1 MEAIARRDE
10 RSACSP
16 GGGALLRTMQQLNR
30 RASGERLGAPFSTFI
45 IMFLTS
51 FRSSVARLMCLA
63 GALACAG
70 AVYAQ
75 SSGAAR
81 ADARSSAGS
90 PMTPEAVHWPPRP
103 VRLVV
108 GFGGGSSPDF
118 VARVLAEPLAKLLGQ
133 PVIVENRP
141 GASGNIAAD
150 IVAKSTDAHTVGIL
164 INGNMTIAK
173 VLNPSISY
181 DPQKDLVPLSI
192 ICTAPL
198 VLTAAPQVATMD
210 ARGFL
215 DAARAAGSKWSYGT
229 PGIGTIGHLGMEL
242 LKARTGIGA
251 VHVPYQGNPQVVT
264 GLASGELQ
272 LALLPPGL
280 AEPQVK
286 AGKLRAIGVTSSSRS
301 ALVPDYP
308 SLQEAGLRDFE
319 LEIWTAAAAPASLP
333 APIVRRLNEALA
345 EIVRSPEVRQKLF
358 QHGYEA
364 VGISGDALIRR
375 VKADTAAL
383 TQIIASRGIRLE

>member
-1 MEAIARRDE
+1 MRADAVRRYFAHRAGVDSAR
-10 RSACSP
+10 C
-16 GGGALLRTMQQLNR
+16 R
-30 RASGERLGAPFSTFI
+30 RKTWAPFLNFSA
-45 IMFLTS
+45 MPFLL
-51 FRSSVARLMCLA
+51 FRSPAARLLCLF

-70 AVYAQ
+70 VASAQ
-75 SSGAAR
+75 SPGAR
-81 ADARSSAGS
+81 HIDLSEPGTSRTGIADLN
-90 PMTPEAVHWPPRP
+90 WPTRP
-103 VRLVV
+103 LRLIV

-118 VARVLAEPLAKLLGQ
+118 VARALAVPMARALGQ
-133 PVIVENRP
+133 PVVVENHP

-150 IVAKSTDAHTVGIL
+150 IVAKSTDRHTVGIL

-173 VLNPSISY
+173 ILNPATPY

-198 VLTAAPQVATMD
+198 VLATTPAVSKAD

-215 DAARAAGSKWSYGT
+215 DAARAAGGRWSYGT

-251 VHVPYQGNPQVVT
+251 VHVPYQGNPQVIT
-264 GLASGELQ
+264 GLVGAQLQ

-280 AEPQVK
+280 AEVQVK
-286 AGKLRAIGVTSSSRS
+286 AGKLRAIGVTSARRS

-308 SLQEAGLRDFE
+308 SLQEAGLKDFE

-333 APIVRRLNEALA
+333 APIVQRLTQVLSEV
-345 EIVRSPEVRQKLF
+345 IRSPEVRQKLF

-364 VGISGDALIRR
+364 AGISGEMLVRR
-375 VKADTAAL
+375 MKADTAAL
-383 TQIIASRGIRLE
+383 TQIIESQGIKLE

>member
-1 MEAIARRDE
+1 MHFLPFRSLAAR
-10 RSACSP
+10 
-16 GGGALLRTMQQLNR
+16 LLR
-30 RASGERLGAPFSTFI
+30 GAG
-45 IMFLTS
+45 L
-51 FRSSVARLMCLA
+51 
-63 GALACAG
+63 LACVSIAC
-70 AVYAQ
+70 AQ

-81 ADARSSAGS
+81 SDASPSAAAPAAALG
-90 PMTPEAVHWPPRP
+90 WPTKP

-118 VARVLAEPLAKLLGQ
+118 VARVLAAPMAKLLGQ
-133 PVIVENRP
+133 PVIVENHP

-150 IVAKSTDAHTVGIL
+150 IVAKSTDRHTVGIL

-173 VLNPSISY
+173 ILNPATSY

-198 VLTAAPQVATMD
+198 VLATTPEVSKAD
-210 ARGFL
+210 GRAFIEV
-215 DAARAAGSKWSYGT
+215 ARAGGTQWSYGT

-251 VHVPYQGNPQVVT
+251 VHVPYQGNPQVIT
-264 GLASGELQ
+264 GLIGAQLQ

-280 AEPQVK
+280 AQEQVK
-286 AGKLRAIGVTSSSRS
+286 AGKLRAIGVTSARRS
-301 ALVPDYP
+301 TLVPDYP
-308 SLQEAGLRDFE
+308 SLQEAGLKDFE

-333 APIVRRLNEALA
+333 APIAQRLAQVLA
-345 EIVRSPEVRQKLF
+345 DVIRLPEVRQKLF

-364 VGISGDALIRR
+364 AGISGETLSRR

-383 TQIIASRGIRLE
+383 TQIIESQGIKLE

>member
-1 MEAIARRDE
+1 MSLLLS
-10 RSACSP
+10 RS
-16 GGGALLRTMQQLNR
+16 
-30 RASGERLGAPFSTFI
+30 PF
-45 IMFLTS
+45 
-51 FRSSVARLMCLA
+51 ARLMCLA
-63 GALACAG
+63 GALVCAG
-70 AVYAQ
+70 AACAQ
-75 SSGAAR
+75 HASAAR
-81 ADARSSAGS
+81 AEARSSGTS
-90 PMTPEAVHWPPRP
+90 GPPVEALNWPTRP

-118 VARVLAEPLAKLLGQ
+118 VARVLAEPLAKALGQ

-150 IVAKSTDAHTVGIL
+150 IVAKSSDRHTVGIL

-181 DPQKDLVPLSI
+181 DPQKDLMPLSI

-198 VLTAAPQVATMD
+198 VLAAAPEVAKTD

-215 DAARAAGSKWSYGT
+215 DAARAAGNKWSYGT

-242 LKARTGIGA
+242 LKTRTGIGA
-251 VHVPYQGNPQVVT
+251 VHVPYQGNPQVIT
-264 GLASGELQ
+264 ALGGGQLQ

-286 AGKLRAIGVTSSSRS
+286 AGKLRAIGVTSARRS

-308 SLQEAGLRDFE
+308 SLQEAGLKGFE

-333 APIVRRLNEALA
+333 APIARRLNEVLA
-345 EIVRSPEVRQKLF
+345 EIIRSPEVQQKLF

-364 VGISGDALIRR
+364 VGISGEALLHR

-383 TQIIASRGIRLE
+383 AQIIASQGIKLE

>member
-1 MEAIARRDE
+1 M
-10 RSACSP
+10 S
-16 GGGALLRTMQQLNR
+16 LHL
-30 RASGERLGAPFSTFI
+30 
-45 IMFLTS
+45 
-51 FRSSVARLMCLA
+51 FRSLSARLLCLA
-63 GALACAG
+63 SVLACAG
-70 AVYAQ
+70 IACAQ
-75 SSGAAR
+75 TPASSRPNLGPPEPAGSSGLN
-81 ADARSSAGS
+81 
-90 PMTPEAVHWPPRP
+90 WPTRP
-103 VRLVV
+103 LRLVV

-118 VARVLAEPLAKLLGQ
+118 VARVLATPMAKALGQ
-133 PVIVENRP
+133 PVIVENRS

-150 IVAKSTDAHTVGIL
+150 IVAKSTDQHTIGIL

-173 VLNPSISY
+173 ILNPALSY

-198 VLTAAPQVATMD
+198 VLATTPEASRTD

-215 DAARAAGSKWSYGT
+215 DAARAAGNRWSYGS

-251 VHVPYQGNPQVVT
+251 MHVPYQGNPQVIT
-264 GLASGELQ
+264 GLIGEQLQ

-280 AEPQVK
+280 ADEQVK
-286 AGKLRAIGVTSSSRS
+286 AGKLRAIGVTSPRRS

-308 SLQEAGLRDFE
+308 SLQEVGLKDFE

-333 APIVRRLNEALA
+333 APIVQRLNRVLA
-345 EIVRSPEVRQKLF
+345 EVIRLPEVRQQLF

-364 VGISGDALIRR
+364 VGISGEALVRR

-383 TQIIASRGIRLE
+383 AQIIASQGIRLE

>member
-1 MEAIARRDE
+1 M
-10 RSACSP
+10 RSFLRTRQELI
-16 GGGALLRTMQQLNR
+16 GGAVE
-30 RASGERLGAPFSTFI
+30 ERLAPPFPTSIT
-45 IMFLTS
+45 MSFLLT
-51 FRSSVARLMCLA
+51 RSPFTRLLCLV
-63 GALACAG
+63 GALVCAGTACAQ
-70 AVYAQ
+70 A
-75 SSGAAR
+75 SSAAR
-81 ADARSSAGS
+81 ADARSSGASG
-90 PMTPEAVHWPPRP
+90 PPGEALNWPTRP
-103 VRLVV
+103 LRLVV

-118 VARVLAEPLAKLLGQ
+118 VARVLAEPLAKALGQ

-150 IVAKSTDAHTVGIL
+150 VVAKSTDRHTVGIL

-181 DPQKDLVPLSI
+181 DPQKDLMPLSI

-198 VLTAAPQVATMD
+198 VLAAAPEVVRTD

-215 DAARAAGSKWSYGT
+215 DAARAAGSQWSYGT

-251 VHVPYQGNPQVVT
+251 VHVPYQGNPQVIT
-264 GLASGELQ
+264 GLASGQLQ

-286 AGKLRAIGVTSSSRS
+286 AGKLRAIGVTSARRS

-308 SLQEAGLRDFE
+308 SLQEAGLKGFE

-333 APIVRRLNEALA
+333 PPIARRLNEVLA
-345 EIVRSPEVRQKLF
+345 EIIRSPQVQQKLF

-364 VGISGDALIRR
+364 VGISGEALVHR

-383 TQIIASRGIRLE
+383 AQIIASQGIKLE

>member
-1 MEAIARRDE
+1 M
-10 RSACSP
+10 S
-16 GGGALLRTMQQLNR
+16 LLPF
-30 RASGERLGAPFSTFI
+30 RLLA
-45 IMFLTS
+45 
-51 FRSSVARLMCLA
+51 ARLLWGA
-63 GALACAG
+63 GLLGCASLAC
-70 AVYAQ
+70 AQ

-81 ADARSSAGS
+81 AEASPSAAA
-90 PMTPEAVHWPPRP
+90 PAAVQGWPTKP

-118 VARVLAEPLAKLLGQ
+118 VARVLAAPMAQRLGQ
-133 PVIVENRP
+133 PVIVENHP

-150 IVAKSTDAHTVGIL
+150 IVAKSTDRHTVGIL

-173 VLNPSISY
+173 ILNPATPY
-181 DPQKDLVPLSI
+181 DPQKDLMPLSI

-198 VLTAAPQVATMD
+198 VLATTPEVSKSEG
-210 ARGFL
+210 RIFI
-215 DAARAAGSKWSYGT
+215 DAARAAGARWSYGT

-242 LKARTGIGA
+242 LKARTSMGA

-264 GLASGELQ
+264 ALIGGQLQ

-280 AEPQVK
+280 AQEQVK
-286 AGKLRAIGVTSSSRS
+286 AGKLRAIGVTSARRS
-301 ALVPDYP
+301 ELVPDYP
-308 SLQEAGLRDFE
+308 SLQEAGLKDFE

-333 APIVRRLNEALA
+333 APLAQRLSQVLA
-345 EIVRSPEVRQKLF
+345 EVVGLPEVRQKLF

-364 VGISGDALIRR
+364 AGISGEALVRR

-383 TQIIASRGIRLE
+383 TEIIASRGIKLE